1 MYYILEKCNKNVI
14 LMDMKKLSEYKDQEE
29 VMKEIQ
35 KKFPVLTYQVE
46 NDNFY
51 TMLYYGKL
59 PDPFGEY
66 VFSSEFIRIYYTN
79 ETYHYVACIG
89 GREPEDSIVCN
100 DKTVEEVIE
109 MFKVD
114 IEKSKK
120 SVTNRRIRE
129 INKDF

>member
-1 MYYILEKCNKNVI
+1 MYYILEKWNKNVI

-35 KKFPVLTYQVE
+35 KRFPVLTYQIE

-59 PDPFGEY
+59 PNLFGEY
-66 VFSSEFIRIYYTN
+66 VFSSEFIRIYYN
-79 ETYHYVACIG
+79 METYHYVACIG
-89 GREPEDSIVCN
+89 GREPEDTIVCN

-120 SVTNRRIRE
+120 SVTNRRIRD